1 MTVFGDKV
9 IYVLDTNTFRYETNP
24 GAQAVHKAATNQF
37 WLKVKDE
44 LLNQKVNLYTPN
56 EVLRELEVQFFGLR
70 DTEKED
76 IGELLKTQIVIP
88 DNVYNIELEHHIR
101 VMSAYVRSKYNIVIG
116 TDFEMLPKKVN
127 YPAVSDARILL
138 AAYSRGGILVTSN
151 IKDFILYP
159 LLFEANEQ
167 RLFNLLDGSFKQL
180 SSWNHA
186 IITSDADFVAMRNE
200 LDKLIEG
207 NNPLSL

>member
-127 YPAVSDARILL
+127 YPAQK
-138 AAYSRGGILVTSN
+138 TSCC
-151 IKDFILYP
+151 IQQRRYP
-159 LLFEANEQ
+159 GNEQ
-167 RLFNLLDGSFKQL
+167 HQGLYFISFIIRSKRTK
-180 SSWNHA
+180 A
-186 IITSDADFVAMRNE
+186 I
-200 LDKLIEG
+200 
-207 NNPLSL
+207 